1 MEFTPWQVLEH
12 RQAADDDGAGD
23 DGDDGDDGDGD
34 DGIAEPV
41 TPPTRSETTDFFN
54 DLAQRFHT
62 I

>member
-34 DGIAEPV
+34 DYAFEIVIHVLKIP
-41 TPPTRSETTDFFN
+41 
-54 DLAQRFHT
+54 
-62 I
+62 